1 MCVSVFKFA
10 AQNAIFCCTCCKP
23 MDVSGIIIQ
32 TKRAEGLCWCAA
44 KRSPFLITL
53 ARRARVNLENAAI
66 NMGQRVAA
74 GARARVDEPH
84 IRCSPSAAC
93 VRKNVN

>member
-1 MCVSVFKFA
+1 
-10 AQNAIFCCTCCKP
+10 

-74 GARARVDEPH
+74 GARAGGCELHQMQPKR
-84 IRCSPSAAC
+84 RMCTQKC
-93 VRKNVN
+93 